1 MDIIKLIWKNA
12 LFLAKANGLMMR
24 VDFIPLCIIDIF
36 SLLDAY
42 FINVKRHH
50 YFSWFFFWFFLPAFV
65 HTCGLFFDSSAPQ
78 VIQCV
83 NVCMRVDVW
92 LSYVPYEIARISFL
106 LWGGEGTKISLHVIK
121 RRSNLSWVTLEPRL
135 SSTDLKA
142 FNKCAIFFPFAV
154 IICSWPTWIFF
165 IKAGS

>member
-50 YFSWFFFWFFLPAFV
+50 YFSCFFFVFFYLHSFTLVDFFWLFGSTSNPVCKCMYA
-65 HTCGLFFDSSAPQ
+65 CGCMTFICPIWDSQNQLLAVRRRRYKNISACNKKEVKLILGDP
-78 VIQCV
+78 
-83 NVCMRVDVW
+83 
-92 LSYVPYEIARISFL
+92 
-106 LWGGEGTKISLHVIK
+106 GTY
-121 RRSNLSWVTLEPRL
+121 RL

-142 FNKCAIFFPFAV
+142 FNKCAIFFSF
-154 IICSWPTWIFF
+154 CCNHM
-165 IKAGS
+165 